1 MKKIDWKYVS
11 SELIDCLMI
20 MEEQEEVIERLLG
33 LMTIEQL
40 KSLDWFDNKDIEEV
54 YDFIKRGYS
63 YFDVYPTFEQ
73 FVNMGMDEKI
83 PEWQIELYDEDE
95 DDEDDDYEYDE
106 EWEKEDKR
114 IKVRALNETD
124 ARYCV
129 EHHLYGG
136 IFRVK
141 SIKEVKE

>member
-83 PEWQIELYDEDE
+83 PEWQIELYDE
-95 DDEDDDYEYDE
+95 